1 LTGLLQVVDF
11 GNIWVL
17 VLVFTP
23 WPSVLLPVQF
33 GVRFEIAEKVLN
45 LKPRINKLELITIRP
60 SLPQHISNLNGLQNR
75 CKDLE
80 TQMNFSLSV
89 S

>member
-1 LTGLLQVVDF
+1 LTGLLRVVDF
-11 GNIWVL
+11 GYILVL
-17 VLVFTP
+17 VPVFTP

-45 LKPRINKLELITIRP
+45 IKPRINRLELITIRP
-60 SLPQHISNLNGLQNR
+60 SLPPHISDLNGLQNR
-75 CKDLE
+75 CKDLK
-80 TQMNFSLSV
+80 TQINFSLTV